1 MQRYSQTELT
11 DYGRQLNQVNAR
23 FAMDRILNTE
33 LTPAQ
38 SLSLINDPIN
48 ENAGKIFKIN
58 QNNRLVFLDDNL
70 QTQVLATLA
79 ENERAERA
87 ARVATIAANATGANS
102 ANSANSLGSIDQFMD
117 DIRNLSGQPRRRGGK
132 SRKSRK
138 GKSRK
143 NHKKSNR
150 TRR

>member
-23 FAMDRILNTE
+23 FGMDQILNTG
-33 LTPAQ
+33 LTQAQ

-48 ENAGKIFKIN
+48 ENGGKIFKIN
-58 QNNRLVFLDDNL
+58 ENNRLVFLDDNL
-70 QTQVLATLA
+70 QTQVQATLA
-79 ENERAERA
+79 ENERAARVA
-87 ARVATIAANATGANS
+87 RDARVATANATGANS
-102 ANSANSLGSIDQFMD
+102 LGSISQFMD
-117 DIRNLSGQPRRRGGK
+117 NIRNLSGQPRRSGGK

-138 GKSRK
+138 GKSKK

>member
-1 MQRYSQTELT
+1 
-11 DYGRQLNQVNAR
+11 
-23 FAMDRILNTE
+23 MDRVLNTG

-58 QNNRLVFLDDNL
+58 QNNRLVFLNDNL
-70 QTQVLATLA
+70 QTQVQSALA
-79 ENERAERA
+79 ENERA

-102 ANSANSLGSIDQFMD
+102 LGSISQFMD
-117 DIRNLSGQPRRRGGK
+117 NIRNLSGQPRRRGGK

>member
-11 DYGRQLNQVNAR
+11 DYGRQLYQVNAR
-23 FAMDRILNTE
+23 FAMDRILNTG

-38 SLSLINDPIN
+38 SLSLINDTIN
-48 ENAGKIFKIN
+48 ENGGKIFKIN
-58 QNNRLVFLDDNL
+58 ENNRLVFLDDNL

-79 ENERAERA
+79 ENERA
-87 ARVATIAANATGANS
+87 RVATIAANATGANS
-102 ANSANSLGSIDQFMD
+102 ANSLGSVSQFMD

>member
-11 DYGRQLNQVNAR
+11 DYGRQLNQVNSQ
-23 FAMDRILNTE
+23 FATDRILHRR
-33 LTPAQ
+33 TPAE
-38 SLSLINDPIN
+38 SLSSINDPIN

-58 QNNRLVFLDDNL
+58 LNNRLEFLDDNL
-70 QTQVLATLA
+70 QSRVQDARDVRL
-79 ENERAERA
+79 EN
-87 ARVATIAANATGANS
+87 TNS
-102 ANSANSLGSIDQFMD
+102 QY
-117 DIRNLSGQPRRRGGK
+117 GGK

-138 GKSRK
+138 GKSKK

>member
-23 FAMDRILNTE
+23 IAMDRILNTG

-48 ENAGKIFKIN
+48 ENDGKIFKIN
-58 QNNRLVFLDDNL
+58 ENNRLVFLDDNL
-70 QTQVLATLA
+70 QTQVQSALV
-79 ENERAERA
+79 ENERA
-87 ARVATIAANATGANS
+87 ARVARVAAIAATG
-102 ANSANSLGSIDQFMD
+102 ANSLGSIPQFMD
-117 DIRNLSGQPRRRGGK
+117 NIRNLSGQPRGGK

-138 GKSRK
+138 GKSKK

-150 TRR
+150 ARR